1 MEQIINEIMKFFD
14 NGVGPSVLAVLS
26 SAGAL
31 GLAVAKNKLV
41 KMLSNRTKEVDTL
54 QTKLNESQTEV
65 QALKAE
71 VIELKEIM
79 VNTNKIVSASIDMV
93 HTAYLNSKLDV
104 NSKINLQK
112 LYDKCPDAVCDEPNT
127 FINTV
132 NEAATEEQIKV
143 VEEAAPASYAD
154 IIENKIAQEV

>member
-14 NGVGPSVLAVLS
+14 NGVGPSVLAVLAS
-26 SAGAL
+26 VGSL
-31 GLAVAKNKLV
+31 GLAIAKNKLV
-41 KMLSNRTKEVDTL
+41 KILSNRTKEVDTL
-54 QTKLNESQTEV
+54 QTKLKESQTEV

-71 VIELKEIM
+71 VVELKEI
-79 VNTNKIVSASIDMV
+79 VINTNKIVSASIDMV

-112 LYDKCPDAVCDEPNT
+112 LYDKCPDAVCDAPDT

-143 VEEAAPASYAD
+143 VEEANPASYAD